1 MKLPRREFLRLAAG
15 AAALSAT
22 SRTASAFEYPA
33 RPVRILVGFPPGG
46 TADIAARLVAQWLS
60 ERLGQ
65 QFFVENRPGAATN
78 IATEAV
84 VRAPPDGYTL
94 GTATTSNTVNSAV
107 YQKLSFN
114 FIRDVTMVAGIIRI
128 PLVLEV
134 NPAVPV
140 KSVPELIAYA
150 KSNPGKVS
158 LASYGAGTTSHVV
171 GALFKMKAGIDMI
184 HVPYRGSAPMVT
196 DLLGGQVQVA
206 FDALP
211 SSIEHIRAGKLR
223 ALAVTTATRSQAM
236 PNVPTMSE
244 FLPGFEASGWI
255 GIGAP
260 SGTPPEIIDKLNRE
274 INAGLANP
282 TINERI
288 ADLGGEA
295 FVSSPADFAK
305 FAAEET
311 EAWDKVVRAA
321 NIRAE

>member
-1 MKLPRREFLRLAAG
+1 MKLPRRNLLQLVVG
-15 AAALSAT
+15 VAALSAT

-46 TADIAARLVAQWLS
+46 TADIVARLVAQWLS

-134 NPAVPV
+134 NPTVPV
-140 KSVPELIAYA
+140 KSVTELIAYA
-150 KSNPGKVS
+150 ESNPGKIS

-171 GALFKMKAGIDMI
+171 GALFKMRAGIDMV

-211 SSIEHIRAGKLR
+211 SSIEHIRACKLR
-223 ALAVTTATRSQAM
+223 ALAVNNATGS
-236 PNVPTMSE
+236 
-244 FLPGFEASGWI
+244 
-255 GIGAP
+255 
-260 SGTPPEIIDKLNRE
+260 
-274 INAGLANP
+274 
-282 TINERI
+282 
-288 ADLGGEA
+288 
-295 FVSSPADFAK
+295 
-305 FAAEET
+305 
-311 EAWDKVVRAA
+311 
-321 NIRAE
+321 